1 MHPGLGPCLWQPAL
15 PGMQTP
21 TTPGRDATLSSLSR
35 SHNAS
40 RAASDSIKL
49 NFSYCGFLSS
59 LSTTNGRASLILLSM
74 LTLSELSQ

>member
-1 MHPGLGPCLWQPAL
+1 MHPGLGPCLQQPAL

-21 TTPGRDATLSSLSR
+21 TPGRDATLSSLSR

-59 LSTTNGRASLILLSM
+59 LSTTNGRASLILLSK